1 MTDDWIEQYLQLVR
15 KYQVDKDEDQS
26 QSGKQIHSRIRVAIL
41 DTGIDMDHPEIYDD
55 ERIVGHKSWTGTSA
69 EQDASGHGTHIAST
83 ILKLTS
89 NVDLFI
95 AKITDNNVLEDTDRI
110 SEVGGADVLT
120 RRILLRPVVSFGT
133 NLCFGHRLSSSLARS
148 GK

>member
-1 MTDDWIEQYLQLVR
+1 MSSCIVPGIFERLGADLIRQTATDDWIEQYVQLVSEC
-15 KYQVDKDEDQS
+15 QVDKDEDQS

-41 DTGIDMDHPEIYDD
+41 DTGIDMNHPEIFGD

-69 EQDASGHGTHIAST
+69 EQDTSGHGTHIAST

-89 NVDLFI
+89 NVDLFM

-110 SEVGGADVLT
+110 SEVGGANVLT
-120 RRILLRPVVSFGT
+120 RHILL
-133 NLCFGHRLSSSLARS
+133 
-148 GK
+148 